1 MLFIIVWVES
11 NPPATTYH
19 AAESKYTILSFLYAS
34 VDFIKS
40 LSNKA
45 LAVPSP
51 PIALPLST
59 TNMYSGFCSAK
70 YSKVTCWPWLDSSI
84 ASSLFVIPNIL
95 NQI

>member
-59 TNMYSGFCSAK
+59 TNMYSGFCSA
-70 YSKVTCWPWLDSSI
+70 
-84 ASSLFVIPNIL
+84 
-95 NQI
+95 